1 MFNRD
6 PPKNCSLE
14 ECNDSYFH
22 YLATIIGPEGSP
34 YQYGYFRVDIKFPD
48 SYPYNPP
55 VCVFKTRIYHPNIA
69 TRVGYYCLDK
79 FKSYIWSPEFN
90 IRQIL
95 LETSLLLSEPD
106 VENNVLEPEIA
117 NIFKNDKK
125 KFEKTAKEWTE
136 RYAY

>member
-1 MFNRD
+1 MDILVQTLNFQILFLIIHQ
-6 PPKNCSLE
+6 SE
-14 ECNDSYFH
+14 
-22 YLATIIGPEGSP
+22 YL
-34 YQYGYFRVDIKFPD
+34 
-48 SYPYNPP
+48 
-55 VCVFKTRIYHPNIA
+55 KTKIYHPNIS

-79 FKSYIWSPEFN
+79 FKSYIWSPAFI

-106 VENNVLEPEIA
+106 EENNVLEPEIA